1 MNLTMLIHTFELN
14 LSAREVKLIFYIG
27 INLSKVQPTISCPN
41 QLTSLLTAAISNP
54 AWLGFKLVIRFHKTA
69 HHSLPVT
76 WVIPAHIDFPFL
88 YSFAW
93 SRGGGTKWSLR
104 SLPTQTTLRLVSL
117 HFRHTFCILLIAGG
131 MPAPLSSPI
140 SSSPNKFLGS

>member
-27 INLSKVQPTISCPN
+27 INLSNVQPTISCPN

-76 WVIPAHIDFPFL
+76 
-88 YSFAW
+88 
-93 SRGGGTKWSLR
+93 
-104 SLPTQTTLRLVSL
+104 
-117 HFRHTFCILLIAGG
+117 
-131 MPAPLSSPI
+131 
-140 SSSPNKFLGS
+140 